1 MSNAV
6 EKVRDRLLR
15 AAKALD
21 EAGVPYAVVGGNAV
35 AAWVST
41 VDEAAVRT
49 TRDVDILL
57 RLPDLPRAI
66 EALSGHGFV
75 HRRLAS
81 VGQGGHMD
89 VFLDGPDAR
98 VRDAIHIIP
107 AGVKTTSDSAG
118 PAPDVAESALAE
130 GFTLISLPALIRM
143 KLIAWRDKDRMHLR
157 DLASVGLLAIPPEEE
172 SLPELLAERL
182 QFIRDT
188 PEDF

>member
-49 TRDVDILL
+49 TRNVDILL

-81 VGQGGHMD
+81 LGQGMD
-89 VFLDGPDAR
+89 VFLDGPEAR

-107 AGVKTTSDSAG
+107 AGVKTTSDCAG

-143 KLIAWRDKDRMHLR
+143 KLTAWRDKDRMHLR
-157 DLASVGLLAIPPEEE
+157 DLASVGLLAIPPGEE

-188 PEDF
+188 PEDL